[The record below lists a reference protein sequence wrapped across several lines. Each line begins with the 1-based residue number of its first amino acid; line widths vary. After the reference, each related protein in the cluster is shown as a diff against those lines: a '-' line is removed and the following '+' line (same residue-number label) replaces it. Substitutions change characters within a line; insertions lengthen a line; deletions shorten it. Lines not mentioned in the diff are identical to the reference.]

1 MASGVQS
8 NHFAAIAEAFPE
20 AVGKVV
26 RKTAFDLQA
35 AMQAHIRANGQID
48 TGFLVNSVYV
58 VTSED
63 NSYNS
68 GGHAD
73 AFASVDA
80 PREPTTAYVAV
91 AANYGAYQNYGTRFQ
106 PARPFVEPAVD
117 EVRPEFEAAMSAVEQ
132 YLKAVS

>member
-1 MASGVQS
+1 MASGVRS
-8 NHFAAIAEAFPE
+8 NHFAAIANALPDV
-20 AVGKVV
+20 VGKVV

-35 AMQAHIRANGQID
+35 HMQTQIRANGQID

-58 VTSED
+58 VTSEE
-63 NSYNS
+63 NTYNA
-68 GGHAD
+68 GGHAE

-117 EVRPEFEAAMSAVEQ
+117 ATRPEFEAAMSAVER